1 MATGQRND
9 PYRNFRFRVEVDGIK
24 AGFSEASGYN
34 STIDPIDYREGDDP
48 THLRKLSGL
57 TKYGNITLKWGVTDS
72 MDLYKWHQ
80 DAVNGTITRKK
91 VDIILLDETG
101 KDKSR
106 WEAVQAWPTKY
117 DASAFNAKGNDVS
130 IETLELVHEG
140 LTRVK

>member
-1 MATGQRND
+1 
-9 PYRNFRFRVEVDGIK
+9 VEVDGIK